1 MVAGLTVWGLRIYFL
16 SRLFTRTLLYR
27 GWWIWRSSS
36 RTVSDSRLKAPK
48 GFSVLLLPSRQ
59 SSRFCTPVCEHLCFT
74 KTNVSFKIIDEFVEV
89 QREWFHGVDEVA
101 APLILAFYTISLNF
115 SMSDVFWLN
124 SSLLSEFS
132 GVKLCIKM
140 ESFSFLWCF
149 ICSEFGCDTNYPQ
162 SAQIWEIKWNDEIQ
176 WSHLLS

>member
-1 MVAGLTVWGLRIYFL
+1 MVDLKEQQSHCV
-16 SRLFTRTLLYR
+16 
-27 GWWIWRSSS
+27 
-36 RTVSDSRLKAPK
+36 RLKAPK

-74 KTNVSFKIIDEFVEV
+74 KTNVSFKIIDELVEV

-101 APLILAFYTISLNF
+101 APLISAFYTISLNF
-115 SMSDVFWLN
+115 SMSDVFSLN

-140 ESFSFLWCF
+140 ESFFLF
-149 ICSEFGCDTNYPQ
+149 SDALYAVNLDVTLIILNRHKSGKLNGTMKFNGHIY
-162 SAQIWEIKWNDEIQ
+162 
-176 WSHLLS
+176 

>member
-1 MVAGLTVWGLRIYFL
+1 MVAGLTVWGLRIYFFVSSFHSYL
-16 SRLFTRTLLYR
+16 TLPRMVDLKEQQPHC
-27 GWWIWRSSS
+27 
-36 RTVSDSRLKAPK
+36 VRLKAPK

-101 APLILAFYTISLNF
+101 APLISAFYTISLNF

-132 GVKLCIKM
+132 GVKLCIRM

>member
-1 MVAGLTVWGLRIYFL
+1 MVAGLTVWGLRIYFFVSSFHSYL
-16 SRLFTRTLLYR
+16 TLP
-27 GWWIWRSSS
+27 
-36 RTVSDSRLKAPK
+36 RTVDLKAQQSHCVRLSSQSFCASVTVMAK
-48 GFSVLLLPSRQ
+48 FS
-59 SSRFCTPVCEHLCFT
+59 CTPVCEHLYFT

-101 APLILAFYTISLNF
+101 APLIF
-115 SMSDVFWLN
+115 
-124 SSLLSEFS
+124 SLLHHLLKLQYVWRLLIEFISSEFS

-140 ESFSFLWCF
+140 ESFFSFLWRF
-149 ICSEFGCDTNYPQ
+149 ICSEFRCDTNDPQ